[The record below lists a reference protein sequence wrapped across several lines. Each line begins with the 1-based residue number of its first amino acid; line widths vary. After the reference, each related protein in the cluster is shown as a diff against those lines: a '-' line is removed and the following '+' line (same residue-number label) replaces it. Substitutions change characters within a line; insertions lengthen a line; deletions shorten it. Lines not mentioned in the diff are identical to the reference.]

1 MAFVSVGERISA
13 ERKLAGLT
21 QTQLANRAGYSASM
35 VRAVEQGREPA
46 SPGFVAAA
54 ARALGVEPEYLM
66 GTPYY
71 ATLEED
77 GPLEGLTDLRAVLAE
92 GAFVRALDPPEP
104 ARLRSDLS
112 DIETALRGDRTRHA
126 LALLPI
132 LIRQLHGTLEAARD
146 DREREHAF
154 TMLCAA
160 YIVAEGACGRLGYTS
175 LTALVLDRLDWAAA
189 HTQDPLFAVRSLM
202 KRARLLM
209 THGSTEV
216 AMALVEQGLALIR
229 GDSESECVLRG
240 YGHLRAAIVAARARN
255 LDLARTHITEARDL
269 AAPMPRES
277 DLYGTLFGPGNV
289 EIHSCAVELEAGDP
303 GRAARDGATLLLPP
317 DIAPPRAGH
326 HWQDNARAWVLA
338 GHPDQALRALTL
350 ARRTAPQQ
358 TRLHPTVRETLYAIA
373 AAERRRTDSL
383 GAFARWLGISL

>member
-1 MAFVSVGERISA
+1 MSVGERISA

-77 GPLEGLTDLRAVLAE
+77 GPLAGLTELRAVLAE
-92 GAFVRALDPPEP
+92 GPYVRPLEPPDPAALR
-104 ARLRSDLS
+104 ARLA
-112 DIETALRGDRTRHA
+112 DIETALRGDRTRYA
-126 LALLPI
+126 LALLPS
-132 LIRQLHGTLEAARD
+132 LIRQLHGALEAAHD
-146 DREREHAF
+146 DREREQAYA
-154 TMLCAA
+154 MLCAA
-160 YIVAEGACGRLGYTS
+160 YIVTEGACGRLGYSS

-189 HTQDPLFAVRSLM
+189 RTEDPRYSVRSLM

-209 THGSTEV
+209 THGSTDV
-216 AMALVEQGLALIR
+216 AMALVEQGLAAIR
-229 GDSESECVLRG
+229 GDSEPDQVLRG
-240 YGHLRAAIVAARARN
+240 YGHLRAGIVAASARN
-255 LDLARTHITEARDL
+255 LALAQAHIAEARGL
-269 AAPMPRES
+269 AAPLAGES

-303 GRAARDGATLLLPP
+303 GKSAREGAALHLPA

-373 AAERRRTDSL
+373 AAERRRSDSL